1 MVTKNFNI
9 QKLSFEDLMD
19 LFSRSQ
25 KNNDY
30 DEILNINK
38 EFQRRVNKRKLMGK
52 KPIRTS
58 LSGLE
63 QTQEWLEKNSELK
76 TTERNE
82 CYDEDQKKKLKKKL
96 REDTDISKKDSLW

>member
-1 MVTKNFNI
+1 MQN
-9 QKLSFEDLMD
+9 LSFEDLMG

-38 EFQRRVNKRKLMGK
+38 EFERRVNKRKLMGK

-58 LSGLE
+58 LSGFE
-63 QTQEWLEKNSELK
+63 QTLEWLKKNS
-76 TTERNE
+76 
-82 CYDEDQKKKLKKKL
+82 KLKKVDPYENIDQDQKNKLKKRL
-96 REDTDISKKDSLW
+96 REDNDINKKNSLW

>member
-1 MVTKNFNI
+1 MQN
-9 QKLSFEDLMD
+9 LSFEDLMS

-38 EFQRRVNKRKLMGK
+38 EFERRVNKRKLMGK

-58 LSGLE
+58 LSGFE
-63 QTQEWLEKNSELK
+63 QTLEWLKKNS
-76 TTERNE
+76 
-82 CYDEDQKKKLKKKL
+82 KLKKVDPYENIDQDQKNKLKKRL
-96 REDTDISKKDSLW
+96 REDTDINKKNSLW

>member
-1 MVTKNFNI
+1 MQN
-9 QKLSFEDLMD
+9 LSFEDLMS
-19 LFSRSQ
+19 LFYRSQ

-38 EFQRRVNKRKLMGK
+38 EFERRVSKRKLMGK

-58 LSGLE
+58 LSGFE

-76 TTERNE
+76 TTEPNE
-82 CYDEDQKKKLKKKL
+82 NIDKNQKKKLKKRL
-96 REDTDISKKDSLW
+96 RQDTDINKKDSLW

>member
-1 MVTKNFNI
+1 MQN
-9 QKLSFEDLMD
+9 LSFEDLMS
-19 LFSRSQ
+19 LFYRSQ

-38 EFQRRVNKRKLMGK
+38 EFERRVSKRKLMGK

-58 LSGLE
+58 LSGFE

-76 TTERNE
+76 TTEPNE
-82 CYDEDQKKKLKKKL
+82 NIDKNEKKKFKKRL
-96 REDTDISKKDSLW
+96 RQDTDINKKDSLW

>member
-1 MVTKNFNI
+1 M

-38 EFQRRVNKRKLMGK
+38 EFERRVSKRKLMGK
-52 KPIRTS
+52 KPMRTS
-58 LSGLE
+58 LSGFE
-63 QTQEWLEKNSELK
+63 QTREWLEKNSELK
-76 TTERNE
+76 TTEP
-82 CYDEDQKKKLKKKL
+82 DENIDQDQKNKLKKRL
-96 REDTDISKKDSLW
+96 REDTDINKKNSLW

>member
-1 MVTKNFNI
+1 MQN
-9 QKLSFEDLMD
+9 LSFEDLMS
-19 LFSRSQ
+19 LFYRSQ

-38 EFQRRVNKRKLMGK
+38 EFERRVSKRKLMGK

-58 LSGLE
+58 LSGFE

-76 TTERNE
+76 TTEPNE
-82 CYDEDQKKKLKKKL
+82 NIDKNQKKKFKKRL
-96 REDTDISKKDSLW
+96 RQDTDINKKDSLW

>member
-1 MVTKNFNI
+1 M

-25 KNNDY
+25 KNKDY
-30 DEILNINK
+30 DEVLNISK
-38 EFQRRVNKRKLMGK
+38 EFERRVNKRILMGK
-52 KPIRTS
+52 KPMRTS
-58 LSGLE
+58 LSGLG

-76 TTERNE
+76 TIERNE
-82 CYDEDQKKKLKKKL
+82 NIDKDQKKKLKKRL

>member
-1 MVTKNFNI
+1 M

-30 DEILNINK
+30 DEVLNINK
-38 EFQRRVNKRKLMGK
+38 EFERRVSKRILMGK
-52 KPIRTS
+52 KPMRTS

-76 TTERNE
+76 TAESQQNI
-82 CYDEDQKKKLKKKL
+82 DQDQKKKLKKRL
-96 REDTDISKKDSLW
+96 REDTDIKKKSSLW

>member
-1 MVTKNFNI
+1 V

-38 EFQRRVNKRKLMGK
+38 EFERRVSKRKLMGK
-52 KPIRTS
+52 KPMRTS
-58 LSGLE
+58 LSGFE
-63 QTQEWLEKNSELK
+63 QTREWLEKNSELK
-76 TTERNE
+76 TTEP
-82 CYDEDQKKKLKKKL
+82 DENIDQDQKDKLKKRL
-96 REDTDISKKDSLW
+96 REDNDINKKNSLW

>member
-1 MVTKNFNI
+1 MQN
-9 QKLSFEDLMD
+9 LSFEDLMG

-38 EFQRRVNKRKLMGK
+38 EFERRVNKRKLMGK

-58 LSGLE
+58 LSGFE
-63 QTQEWLEKNSELK
+63 QTLEWLKKNS
-76 TTERNE
+76 
-82 CYDEDQKKKLKKKL
+82 KLKKVDPYENIDQDQKNKLKKRL
-96 REDTDISKKDSLW
+96 REDTDINKKNSLW

>member
-1 MVTKNFNI
+1 MQN
-9 QKLSFEDLMD
+9 LSFEDLMG

-38 EFQRRVNKRKLMGK
+38 EFERRVNKRKLMGK

-58 LSGLE
+58 LSGFE
-63 QTQEWLEKNSELK
+63 QTLEWLKKNS
-76 TTERNE
+76 
-82 CYDEDQKKKLKKKL
+82 KLKKMDPYENINQDQKNKLKKRL
-96 REDTDISKKDSLW
+96 REDTDINKKNSLW

>member
-1 MVTKNFNI
+1 MQN
-9 QKLSFEDLMD
+9 LSFEDLMS

-38 EFQRRVNKRKLMGK
+38 EFERRVNKRKLMGK

-58 LSGLE
+58 LSGFE
-63 QTQEWLEKNSELK
+63 QTLEWLKKNS
-76 TTERNE
+76 
-82 CYDEDQKKKLKKKL
+82 KLKKVDPYENIDQDQKNKLKKRL
-96 REDTDISKKDSLW
+96 REDNDINKKNSLW

>member
-1 MVTKNFNI
+1 M

-30 DEILNINK
+30 DEVLNINK
-38 EFQRRVNKRKLMGK
+38 EFERRVSKRKLMGK
-52 KPIRTS
+52 KPMRTS

-76 TTERNE
+76 TAESQENI
-82 CYDEDQKKKLKKKL
+82 DQDQKKKLKKKL
-96 REDTDISKKDSLW
+96 IKKKDIKKKSSLW